1 MRGSAGSPR
10 KTYCGKEGMK
20 WKNAGTASDCAR
32 EWLGDFGDGK
42 LSSLFR
48 DFSKPNAYFIRLMPP
63 VFRTLQD
70 QWYLKQSRRKQLT
83 PVRYPICDPV
93 PCTTINPTTEKV
105 AFSQLR
111 SDIQTHHNT
120 EYQATRAE
128 YERLSSEIAKLNS
141 RLREEIIRAQNSV
154 KLDLNL
160 EKGRIREEASVH
172 ELKIKET
179 DTRIETEVGM
189 IRGTLEAVK
198 FSTLQ
203 WLSM

>member
-1 MRGSAGSPR
+1 M
-10 KTYCGKEGMK
+10 
-20 WKNAGTASDCAR
+20 
-32 EWLGDFGDGK
+32 DF
-42 LSSLFR
+42 
-48 DFSKPNAYFIRLMPP
+48 A
-63 VFRTLQD
+63 
-70 QWYLKQSRRKQLT
+70 
-83 PVRYPICDPV
+83 
-93 PCTTINPTTEKV
+93 
-105 AFSQLR
+105 QLR
-111 SDIQTHHNT
+111 SDLQTHHSA

-203 WLSM
+203 WLSMQPPPFSSVNYWLKSVE